1 MLGSEWLTEFI
12 IHVCT
17 SLCFPPNIDCML
29 YIRPDKTK
37 KLLCRF
43 ISFFISFRH
52 FSRDSF
58 DLTAIDNYYCND
70 YCDLWFSEPTCLHC
84 VIRVRW
90 EFLCYFLASGN
101 VRQTIKYLWPA
112 ASNFSSATATVR
124 EGALDGCRWLN
135 NSFFTCCSQV
145 DIKWNRKRKSH
156 FQSNLQSSSSSAGN
170 LKLFLSIFGVLNWNF
185 VVKFRWTRLPVCQ
198 PPSNAVHLSSSFW
211 FILLLVLHHN
221 SVIRLW
227 SGPRPVFGFP
237 FNIRWLILPLMHLL

>member
-1 MLGSEWLTEFI
+1 MLGSEWVTEFI
-12 IHVCT
+12 IHVHYFVSPRISIACYVSDQT
-17 SLCFPPNIDCML
+17 KQRNFSVDLFRSLFL
-29 YIRPDKTK
+29 SVT
-37 KLLCRF
+37 F
-43 ISFFISFRH
+43 
-52 FSRDSF
+52 RDSF

-124 EGALDGCRWLN
+124 EGALDGCWWLN
-135 NSFFTCCSQV
+135 NSFFTCCSWV

-185 VVKFRWTRLPVCQ
+185 VVNFRWTRLPVCQ
-198 PPSNAVHLSSSFW
+198 PPSNAVHLSSSLW
-211 FILLLVLHHN
+211 FCC
-221 SVIRLW
+221 W
-227 SGPRPVFGFP
+227 SCTTIP
-237 FNIRWLILPLMHLL
+237 